1 MNTRGVGWYSSAQ
14 RWFQTRHSIASYFQH
29 HGNVDTDYYLV
40 ACGSG
45 WDRIEVPSFVKVVT
59 PKQIDAMAPR
69 EMCGSFRCLIL
80 RHMMDMGHETVMA
93 FDGDLE
99 FLSQIDDLWELLK
112 WHNAYVTPHRI
123 YPPPLDGRYPTIES
137 LGLSGNYNSGICGF
151 RNTEASRRFVSWWY
165 IQSRDYPAID
175 GPQCHYAEQGWLRFI
190 GDYLDNVAIVRDQ
203 GVNFAWW
210 RCDSETMFRWNG
222 RYEVINVHLGRWE
235 PLRVMHYSHIDFRN
249 LEQIAYCQNRTKAGP
264 GLMRL
269 FEEYRHKVMG
279 S

>member
-1 MNTRGVGWYSSAQ
+1 MNPKAVGWFSSAE
-14 RWFQTRHSIASYFQH
+14 RWFQTRHSIASYFEH

-45 WDRIEVPSFVKVVT
+45 WDRIAVPSFVKVVR
-59 PKQIDAMAPR
+59 PKQLDPDAPR
-69 EMCGSFRCLIL
+69 ELCGSFRCLIL
-80 RHMMDMGHETVMA
+80 RHMMDAGHEHVMA

-99 FLSQIDDLWELLK
+99 FLAPIHDLWELLR
-112 WHNAYVTPHRI
+112 WNNAYVAPHRI

-151 RNTEASRRFVSWWY
+151 RHTTESRHFVNWWY
-165 IQSRDYPAID
+165 EQSKAHPNVD

-190 GDYLDNVAIVRDQ
+190 GDYLNHVAIVRDQ
-203 GVNFAWW
+203 GVNYAWW
-210 RCDSETMFRWNG
+210 RHDYEHQVVWND
-222 RYEVINVHLGRWE
+222 RYDAFNRRTGRWE

-249 LEQIAYCQNRTKAGP
+249 LEQVAYCQNRSKAGP
-264 GLMRL
+264 GLLKLMT
-269 FEEYRHKVMG
+269 EYRQKVLG